1 MESLHHALILDGHG
15 RPTSEHELVRSKSF
29 DEIRNWTEKVYM
41 PYAVR
46 PLGRRS
52 EPDSILHAAN
62 IGGMILSRFSYG
74 IPVHVSDFCMGPGM
88 GMVLTT
94 VRGAARHWIDT
105 QESVDTPAG
114 HSFLVDTGRTDYW
127 ADFDRQALQ
136 INITFPHQYLEELF
150 LRWYGVPAEAGFWR
164 RKVTFGGPSS
174 SWIALLHYACRCVAE
189 QPEQVRQGSFGLHLQ
204 EMLGMHMLSEWI
216 RRSDART
223 ASIRA
228 GLAPR
233 YVKMAEEYMQ
243 AHAREAPTLSQIARE
258 VGVSV
263 RTLTNS
269 FRQFRSYTANDFLR
283 EQRLQG
289 LRKALLS
296 APRGTAVVAVGS
308 LWGFASMGIMAA
320 VYFRRFGEYPSET
333 INRLRC
339 N

>member
-1 MESLHHALILDGHG
+1 
-15 RPTSEHELVRSKSF
+15 
-29 DEIRNWTEKVYM
+29 M
-41 PYAVR
+41 PYAVT
-46 PLGRRS
+46 PLGSRTD
-52 EPDSILHAAN
+52 PDSILHAAN

-94 VRGAARHWIDT
+94 IRGTARHWIDSR
-105 QESVDTPAG
+105 ESVDTPAG

-127 ADFDRQALQ
+127 ADFDHQALQ

-150 LRWYGVPAEAGFWR
+150 LRWYGVPAEATFWR

-174 SWIALLHYACRCVAE
+174 SWIALLQYACRCVAE
-189 QPEQVRQGSFGLHLQ
+189 HPGQMKQGPFGLHLQ
-204 EMLGMHMLSEWI
+204 ETLGMQMLSEWVK
-216 RRSDART
+216 RSGSPT
-223 ASIRA
+223 ATIAA

-269 FRQFRSYTANDFLR
+269 FRQFRGYTAIDFLR

-289 LRKALLS
+289 IRKALLS
-296 APRGTAVVAVGS
+296 APSGTTVVAVGN
-308 LWGFASMGIMAA
+308 LWGYASMGIMAA
-320 VYFRRFGEYPSET
+320 IYFRRFGEYPSTT